1 MKYERLVCQRE
12 TLESCSGRFVW
23 GSERITTPCWG
34 MYFVAAALETIS
46 ILQALYISS
55 EITWNYIYHKFCDC
69 ICKCIHFHNPS
80 TEAFGRLEY
89 IRITDNAGNEFKA
102 QKIGLCQISKFNR
115 NPKFEI
121 PFSGKCIDKLKTYF
135 CPSLTRSLLTRARI
149 GLPSRRCGQNHGAHP
164 TIKCLSIGWTDM
176 SWEQM

>member
-1 MKYERLVCQRE
+1 MTV
-12 TLESCSGRFVW
+12 F
-23 GSERITTPCWG
+23 
-34 MYFVAAALETIS
+34 
-46 ILQALYISS
+46 
-55 EITWNYIYHKFCDC
+55 DC
-69 ICKCIHFHNPS
+69 ICKCIHFHHPS

-102 QKIGLCQISKFNR
+102 QKLGLCQISKFDR

-149 GLPSRRCGQNHGAHP
+149 GLPSRHCGQNHGAHHKMP
-164 TIKCLSIGWTDM
+164 LHWVDGHVLGTDVGQRGVCYEFV
-176 SWEQM
+176 STGKASRICDPKTAFLPLRSVETEGLI

>member
-1 MKYERLVCQRE
+1 MACLPKKRHLNGVVGGLFEGLN
-12 TLESCSGRFVW
+12 ESQ
-23 GSERITTPCWG
+23 CWG

-55 EITWNYIYHKFCDC
+55 EITWNYIYQKFRAKWSVFDC
-69 ICKCIHFHNPS
+69 ICKCIHFHNAS

-102 QKIGLCQISKFNR
+102 QEIGLCQISKFDR

-149 GLPSRRCGQNHGAHP
+149 GLPSRHCGQNHGAV
-164 TIKCLSIGWTDM
+164 GWMDM